1 MTPTGDSSIM
11 KITKLTCAAG
21 MILAAGA
28 VGCNN
33 DSLTNLNTNP
43 NSPEV
48 VPPSAIFTSA
58 ARLSAAYFI
67 GNTYDLRQTQF
78 VAQHWAE
85 AQYPDE
91 DRYARL
97 DPASTGGVW
106 VGIGGVGGSYS
117 TQLMDLKKVSDAGLA
132 ANDPGIWA
140 PAQIL
145 SSWNFEY
152 LTDTWGDI
160 PYTEA
165 LKGDTAGGSLTPKF
179 DSQKDVYAGLIATL
193 TKAAAALTTASNS
206 FGSAD
211 PVYHGDPAAWAKF
224 ANSLRARLAMRLVNV
239 DPATADAQLKAA
251 FTDPAGVFT
260 SNADMATLVW
270 PGDGI
275 YNNPMTDNFST
286 RDDHRVSQTLANI
299 LVANN
304 DPRTPVFMQERD
316 SIPPGET
323 GLYAGMPNGL
333 TASAAGNYLR
343 TASRPGSY
351 LYPGAT
357 TYGNYGSSANK
368 ANPSYFMTY
377 AELCF
382 IQAEAAERGMGGLTP
397 SQAAGFYNAGIAA
410 SMNQWGITDV
420 GAIAAYEASPN
431 VAYKGGTAGLT
442 QIAIQ
447 KWIALIDDGSQSWAE
462 WRRTCQPSTIVAGPA
477 AVVNY
482 VPRRFYYPTTEYSV
496 NPTGIAGAIASQGA
510 DNFATRIYWDS
521 NPTAAPTYVSATTC
535 AGSHS

>member
-1 MTPTGDSSIM
+1 MTATGDSSIM

-21 MILAAGA
+21 LLLAAGA

-33 DSLTNLNTNP
+33 DSLTNINTNP
-43 NSPEV
+43 NSPV
-48 VPPSAIFTSA
+48 AVPPGAIFTSA
-58 ARLSAAYFI
+58 ARNSAVRFI
-67 GNTYDLRQTQF
+67 GNGYDLRQTQF

-97 DPASTGGVW
+97 DPASTSPTW
-106 VGIGGVGGSYS
+106 TNAYFNE
-117 TQLMDLKKVSDAGLA
+117 LMDLKKVSDAGLLA
-132 ANDPGIWA
+132 KEPGTYG

-145 SSWNFEY
+145 QSWDFEY

-160 PYTEA
+160 PYSEA
-165 LKGDTAGGSLTPKF
+165 LKGDTVGGSLTPKF
-179 DSQKDVYAGLIATL
+179 DAQKDVYAGLLATL
-193 TKAAAALTTASNS
+193 TKDAADLNTASASNTL
-206 FGSAD
+206 GAAD

-251 FTDPAGVFT
+251 LTDPAGVFK

-316 SIPPGET
+316 SIPPGES
-323 GLYAGMPNGL
+323 GVYAGMPNGL

-368 ANPSYFMTY
+368 ANPSYYMTY

-382 IQAEAAERGMGGLTP
+382 IQAEAAERGIGGLTP
-397 SQAAGFYNAGIAA
+397 GQAAGFYNAGIAA
-410 SMNQWGITDV
+410 SMNQWGITDAA
-420 GAIAAYEASPN
+420 AITAYETSPN

-442 QIAIQ
+442 QIAVQ

-462 WRRTCQPSTIVAGPA
+462 WRRTCQPSTIAPGPA
-477 AVVNY
+477 AVVDY
-482 VPRRFYYPTTEYSV
+482 VPRRFYYPTTEYSI
-496 NPTGIAGAIASQGA
+496 NPSGVAAAVAAQGA
-510 DNFATRIYWDS
+510 DNFATRIYWDTK
-521 NPTAAPTYVSATTC
+521 PAAAPTYVSASVC
-535 AGSHS
+535 GPS